1 MDLNYM
7 LANPNFISVED
18 INKNVVYDFSGE
30 SIFPELFG
38 NDMLPGCMP
47 VAGSCNETEFFRVQ
61 I

>member
-1 MDLNYM
+1 M

-47 VAGSCNETEFFRVQ
+47 VAGSCNETEFFRV
-61 I
+61 

>member
-1 MDLNYM
+1 M

-30 SIFPELFG
+30 SIFPELFS

-47 VAGSCNETEFFRVQ
+47 VAGSCNETEFFRV
-61 I
+61 